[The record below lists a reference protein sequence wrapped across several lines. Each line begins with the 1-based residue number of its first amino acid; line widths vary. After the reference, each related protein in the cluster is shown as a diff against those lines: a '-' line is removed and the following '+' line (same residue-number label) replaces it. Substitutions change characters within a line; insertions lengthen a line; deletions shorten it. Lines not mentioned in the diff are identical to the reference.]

1 MVYWV
6 GWILNYWALLWYSL
20 GFRSRLLLFLPLVY
34 VGIVIV
40 LRDSGTDVRVYEH
53 VLRGLLHEGSSAW
66 IPGWEPLFF
75 LLAKLGLWVFGSEVE
90 ALRFIGGFYVL
101 VLAFFLVRADNR
113 ELLIFHLHYLPLF
126 VYSHGMNVVRVGL
139 AAAVFLLA
147 WQSLRRGYKWRF
159 FLLSL
164 ASFLF
169 HYSTAVVFLL
179 SYGNEARF
187 KVWRDFL
194 PLLLV
199 FAVVFGSVFAYLD
212 YFEAKLALYSSSEA
226 PSPFSGLVRTG
237 LVVLLW
243 MFFVG
248 GKVPLKVKIK
258 SFTFLVLP
266 TIILQI
272 LTFWSYAALRLVD
285 LMLFLAPLVLVRE
298 YDMLGR
304 SPPRLFWVG
313 LALVGFLGIL
323 FTYRNFLS
331 DYDGQVTGTETPFLP
346 YRIITDE

>member
-1 MVYWV
+1 M
-6 GWILNYWALLWYSL
+6 LLWYSS

-34 VGIVIV
+34 VAIVIV
-40 LRDSGTDVRVYEH
+40 LRDSGTDVRTYEQ

-126 VYSHGMNVVRVGL
+126 AYSHGMNAVRAGL
-139 AAAVFLLA
+139 ATAVFLLA
-147 WQSLRRGYKWRF
+147 WQSLRRGFKWSF

-169 HYSTAVVFLL
+169 HYSSALAFVL
-179 SYGNEARF
+179 SYGNEIRF
-187 KVWRDFL
+187 KVWRNFL
-194 PLLLV
+194 PLLLI
-199 FAVVFGSVFAYLD
+199 FAVVFGLVFVYLD
-212 YFEAKLALYSSSEA
+212 YFEAKLALYSSYEA
-226 PSPFSGLVRTG
+226 PSPFSGLIRTG

-243 MFFVG
+243 MFFVS
-248 GKVPLKVKIK
+248 GKIPLKVKIR
-258 SFTFLVLP
+258 SFLSLVLP
-266 TIILQI
+266 AIILQI
-272 LTFWSYAALRLVD
+272 LAFWSYAALRLVD

-304 SPPRLFWVG
+304 SPPRLFRVG
-313 LALVGFLGIL
+313 LVLVSFLGIL
-323 FTYRNFLS
+323 FTYRNFLA

-346 YRIITDE
+346 YRTLTNE

>member
-1 MVYWV
+1 M
-6 GWILNYWALLWYSL
+6 
-20 GFRSRLLLFLPLVY
+20 LFLPLVY

-40 LRDSGTDVRVYEH
+40 LRDSGTDVRTYEQ

-66 IPGWEPLFF
+66 IRGWEPLFL

-126 VYSHGMNVVRVGL
+126 VYSYGMNGVRAGL
-139 AAAVFLLA
+139 ATAVFLLA
-147 WQSLRRGYKWRF
+147 WQSLRRGYKWSF

-164 ASFLF
+164 ANFLF
-169 HYSTAVVFLL
+169 HYSAALLFLL
-179 SYGNEARF
+179 AYGNEARF
-187 KVWRDFL
+187 KVWRNFL

-199 FAVVFGSVFAYLD
+199 FAVVFGSVFVYLD

-226 PSPFSGLVRTG
+226 PSPFSGLARTV

-243 MFFVG
+243 MCFVG
-248 GKVPLKVKIK
+248 GKVPLKAKIK
-258 SFTFLVLP
+258 SFTFLVLT

-331 DYDGQVTGTETPFLP
+331 DYGGQVTGTETPFLP
-346 YRIITDE
+346 YRIINNE

>member
-1 MVYWV
+1 
-6 GWILNYWALLWYSL
+6 LWYSL

-40 LRDSGTDVRVYEH
+40 LRDSGTDVRAYEQ

-66 IPGWEPLFF
+66 ITGWEPLFF

-126 VYSHGMNVVRVGL
+126 IYSYGMNVVRAGL
-139 AAAVFLLA
+139 ATAVFLLA
-147 WQSLRRGYKWRF
+147 WQSLRRGDRRSF
-159 FLLSL
+159 FLFSL
-164 ASFLF
+164 ASFLL
-169 HYSTAVVFLL
+169 HYSTALLFLFA
-179 SYGNEARF
+179 YGNEVRF

-199 FAVVFGSVFAYLD
+199 FAVIFGSVFVYLD
-212 YFEAKLALYSSSEA
+212 YFEVKLALYSSSEA
-226 PSPFSGLVRTG
+226 PSPISGLVRTA

-243 MFFVG
+243 VFFAG
-248 GKVPLKVKIK
+248 GRVPLKAKIK

-266 TIILQI
+266 TIILQV
-272 LTFWSYAALRLVD
+272 LTFWSYAAVRLVD

-304 SPPRLFWVG
+304 SPPRLFRVG
-313 LALVGFLGIL
+313 LALVSFLGIL
-323 FTYRNFLS
+323 FTYRNFLA

-346 YRIITDE
+346 YRILTNE

>member
-1 MVYWV
+1 
-6 GWILNYWALLWYSL
+6 L
-20 GFRSRLLLFLPLVY
+20 GFRRRLLLFLPLVY

-40 LRDSGTDVRVYEH
+40 LRDSGTDVRTYEQ

-66 IPGWEPLFF
+66 IRGWEPLFF

-101 VLAFFLVRADNR
+101 VLAFVLIRADNK

-126 VYSHGMNVVRVGL
+126 VYSYGMNGVRAAL
-139 AAAVFLLA
+139 ATAVFLLA
-147 WQSLRRGYKWRF
+147 WQSLRRGYKWSF

-169 HYSTAVVFLL
+169 HYSAAVVFLL

-187 KVWRDFL
+187 KVWRNFL

-199 FAVVFGSVFAYLD
+199 FAVVFGSVFVYLD

-226 PSPFSGLVRTG
+226 PSPFFGLARTV

-243 MFFVG
+243 VCFVG
-248 GKVPLKVKIK
+248 GKVPFKAKIK
-258 SFTFLVLP
+258 SFIFVVLP

-272 LTFWSYAALRLVD
+272 LTFWSYAAVRLVD

-346 YRIITDE
+346 YRILTYE